1 MNNQEKF
8 TNEVTI
14 KDQKKIN
21 TYKRGIFTIAEN
33 ENKFYVLVQNYV
45 VSEKTFDKLKDAER
59 YIKSKPWELIINV
72 TSLTQK
78 LVQQHEKSQS

>member
-1 MNNQEKF
+1 MTNQEKF

-59 YIKSKPWELIINV
+59 YINSKPWELIINV

-78 LVQQHEKSQS
+78 LIKQNEKSQP

>member
-45 VSEKTFDKLKDAER
+45 VSEKTFDKLNDAER
-59 YIKSKPWELIINV
+59 YINSKPWELIINV